1 MDYSNEPKGVF
12 MVIDN
17 KSFYAS
23 VECVQLGLNPLTA
36 SLVVMSDQDNTN
48 GGLILASSPTAKKRF
63 HITNVTRKRDLP
75 WDDSLIVVPPRMNL
89 YIQKN
94 LAINKIFHE
103 FADEEHCFPYSIDE
117 TILDLT
123 HTWQLF
129 GDSPAQ
135 VARRI
140 QKTVR
145 QRLGLYTTVGIG
157 DNPVQ
162 AKLAL
167 DLFAKH
173 NKDLVGQLSY
183 DTFAKNVWPIE
194 PIDKIWSIGKHT
206 AENLAKLGIHNLGEL
221 ARTDPYQLKA
231 HLGVMG
237 YQLFAI
243 AWGID
248 RAQLNQK
255 VPIKDKG
262 LSNSQVL
269 PRDYKDQ
276 HELEVVITEI
286 AEQVASR
293 LRHRKKQTS
302 CVHLYLGFSYA
313 ESEGSDRTSISHEQ
327 KITTTSDNR
336 ELVGAVMDLFH
347 KYWHGER
354 VRNVGVS
361 YTRLSSS
368 NAQQLDI
375 FADPEVQIKKSKVDK
390 VADEIRDKFGATA
403 IFKGHS
409 LEKGGTMLKRS
420 GLVGGHNGGN
430 AYD

>member
-94 LAINKIFHE
+94 MAINKIFHE

-129 GDSPAQ
+129 GNSPAE
-135 VARRI
+135 VARKI

-145 QRLGLYTTVGIG
+145 KRLGLYTTVGIG

-183 DTFAKNVWPIE
+183 DTFAENVWDIE

-248 RAQLNQK
+248 RSQLDQK

-302 CVHLYLGFSYA
+302 CVHLYLGFSYV
-313 ESEGSDRTSISHEQ
+313 ESEGSDRSSISHEQ

-375 FADPEVQIKKSKVDK
+375 FDDPEIQIKKSKVDK
-390 VADEIRDKFGATA
+390 VTDEIRDKFGSTA

-409 LEKGGTMLKRS
+409 LEKGATMLKRS

>member
-1 MDYSNEPKGVF
+1 MDYSKEPKGVF

-23 VECVQLGLNPLTA
+23 VECIQLGLNPLTA

-75 WDDSLIVVPPRMNL
+75 WNDSLIVVPPRMNL

-103 FADEEHCFPYSIDE
+103 FTDEEHCFPYSIDE

-123 HTWQLF
+123 HTWHLF
-129 GDSPAQ
+129 GDSPTQ
-135 VARRI
+135 VARKI

-173 NKDLVGQLSY
+173 NKDLIGQLSY
-183 DTFAKNVWPIE
+183 DTFAKNVWAIE

-206 AENLAKLGIHNLGEL
+206 AENLTKLGIHNLGEL
-221 ARTDPYQLKA
+221 ARTNPYQLKA
-231 HLGVMG
+231 HLGIMG

-255 VPIKDKG
+255 MPIKDNG

-269 PRDYKDQ
+269 PKDYKDK

-293 LRHRKKQTS
+293 LRYRKKQTN
-302 CVHLYLGFSYA
+302 CVHLYLGFSYV

-327 KITTTSDNR
+327 KITATSDNR
-336 ELVGAVMDLFH
+336 ELVGAVIDLFH

-354 VRNVGVS
+354 IRNIGVS

-368 NAQQLDI
+368 NVQQLDI
-375 FADPEVQIKKSKVDK
+375 FADPEVQIKKAKVDE
-390 VADEIRDKFGATA
+390 VIDEIRDKFGSTA

-409 LEKGGTMLKRS
+409 LEKGATMLKRS
-420 GLVGGHNGGN
+420 ELVGGHNGGN
-430 AYD
+430 VYD

>member
-94 LAINKIFHE
+94 MAINKIFHE

-129 GDSPAQ
+129 GNSPAE
-135 VARRI
+135 VARKI

-145 QRLGLYTTVGIG
+145 KRLGLYTTVGIG

-183 DTFAKNVWPIE
+183 DTFAENVWDIE

-206 AENLAKLGIHNLGEL
+206 AENLSKLGIHNLGEL

-248 RAQLNQK
+248 RSQLDQK

-302 CVHLYLGFSYA
+302 CVHLYLGFSYV
-313 ESEGSDRTSISHEQ
+313 ESEGSDRSSISHEQ

-375 FADPEVQIKKSKVDK
+375 FDDPEIQIKKSKVDK
-390 VADEIRDKFGATA
+390 VTDEIRDKFGSTA

-409 LEKGGTMLKRS
+409 LEKGATMLKRS